1 MIAARVNPVLM
12 RIAAVGY
19 IAFGLYLILCFVALI
34 VMRRNVRIFP
44 APPAVESGSRP
55 CSGSR
60 RTACQG
66 EGGLDPIWREFHAT
80 AEGNDR

>member
-1 MIAARVNPVLM
+1 MNRVEPLLV
-12 RIAAVGY
+12 RVAAVGWT
-19 IAFGLYLILCFVALI
+19 AFGLYLILCFVALI
-34 VMRRNVRIFP
+34 VMRRNVRIP

-66 EGGLDPIWREFHAT
+66 GGDEIDPLWRDFEHTNRGDAT
-80 AEGNDR
+80 Q